1 MNYLMNLCW
10 CSFQLQ
16 DLASSP
22 GIRNP
27 ELNNAE
33 CVIEGHGTDIQATGH
48 SHGIR
53 IIIWSSTF
61 FTCAAF
67 SPLYEKTIGSMS
79 GLNTRNIPRYKAI
92 LYLSFLVAMLGSCTW
107 TILLS
112 VLISYIMRDGVIF
125 YLEISLILFFL
136 LYIFP
141 LLMVWWC
148 CLKNYATRDQM
159 EDRGFKWFRYLLA
172 PSGVIYTSFSSCWVL
187 VGMILNPIWGLTVAV
202 TACLVITSFIY
213 IVDSYEK
220 VRYTPLKRMWVNIFV
235 AVISLTLIVIFTG
248 QSFNGRETADE
259 IFSAVLFAAL
269 VAATSLL
276 TKRGWKRF
284 TNQKAGTKTI
294 AGEESTTQPQSI
306 DPSIARTLETML

>member
-33 CVIEGHGTDIQATGH
+33 CVVEGHGTDIQATGH

-92 LYLSFLVAMLGSCTW
+92 LYLSFLVAMLGSFTW
-107 TILLS
+107 TILLG
-112 VLISYIMRDGVIF
+112 VLIDYIMRDGVIF
-125 YLEISLILFFL
+125 YLDISLILFFL

-141 LLMVWWC
+141 FSMVWWC
-148 CLKNYATRDQM
+148 CLKNYATRDKM
-159 EDRGFKWFRYLLA
+159 EDRGFRWFRYLLA
-172 PSGVIYTSFSSCWVL
+172 PIGVIYTSFSSCWVL
-187 VGMILNPIWGLTVAV
+187 VGMILNAIWGLTVAV

-284 TNQKAGTKTI
+284 TNQKAGTRKI
-294 AGEESTTQPQSI
+294 ADEESTLQPKSI
-306 DPSIARTLETML
+306 DPFSEGTFDTAL